1 MNAIVTGATKG
12 MGLSIS
18 KHLAANNYNLA
29 LCARNAAELHDLKNE
44 LQSQYP
50 SLSVVVLATDCAKPG
65 DVKQFAEFVSS
76 QFEFVDVLINNAGLF
91 IPSKL
96 MVEGEDDLAMQMQV
110 NVFCPHFL
118 SKYFGSR
125 MQQAGKGH
133 IVNICSISSLKPTVT
148 AGSYSISKVALLGLT
163 KILRDELMPS
173 GVKVTAVLP
182 GSTLTGSWEG
192 TTIPASRFVDPDD
205 IARSVIACL
214 NMSAGANVDEIII
227 RPLKGDI

>member
-29 LCARNAAELHDLKNE
+29 LCARNAGELKNLKDE
-44 LQSQYP
+44 LSAQYP
-50 SLSVVVLATDCAKPG
+50 ALSIAVLAIDCANAE
-65 DVKQFAEFVSS
+65 DVKKFAGFVDS
-76 QFEFVDVLINNAGLF
+76 QFSFVDVLINNAGMFL
-91 IPSKL
+91 PAKL
-96 MVEGEDDLAMQMQV
+96 MEEGDNDLAMQMQV

-118 SKYFGSR
+118 SKHFGRR

-133 IVNICSISSLKPTVT
+133 IVNICSISSIKPTVK

-163 KILRDELMPS
+163 KILRDELMPA

-192 TTIPASRFVDPDD
+192 TTLPASRFVDPDD
-205 IARSVIACL
+205 VARAVIACL
-214 NMSAGANVDEIII
+214 TMTAGANVDEIII

>member
-12 MGLSIS
+12 MGLSIA

-29 LCARNAAELHDLKNE
+29 LCARHAEELESLKKE
-44 LQSQYP
+44 LSTQYP
-50 SLSVVVLATDCAKPG
+50 HLTIIVLPADCSIPEEVSA
-65 DVKQFAEFVSS
+65 FADFVTTH
-76 QFEFVDVLINNAGLF
+76 FPFTDVLINNAGLF

-96 MVEGEDDLAMQMQV
+96 MEEAADLLQKQMQV
-110 NVFCPHFL
+110 NVFTPHFL
-118 SKYFGSR
+118 SKFFGSK
-125 MQQAGKGH
+125 MQEAGKGH

-163 KILRDELMPS
+163 KVLRDELMPA

-192 TTIPASRFVDPDD
+192 TTIPANRFVDPED
-205 IARSVIACL
+205 IAKSIIACL
-214 NMSAGANVDEIII
+214 SMSAGANVDEIII
-227 RPLKGDI
+227 RPLKGDL

>member
-12 MGLSIS
+12 MGLAIS

-29 LCARNAAELHDLKNE
+29 LCARNAAELQDLKDQLSAE
-44 LQSQYP
+44 YP
-50 SLSVVVLATDCAKPG
+50 GVTVIVLPTDCGKP
-65 DVKQFAEFVSS
+65 DNVSRFAEFVSS
-76 QFEFVDVLINNAGLF
+76 QFDFVDVLVNNAGLF
-91 IPSKL
+91 MPAKL
-96 MVEGEDDLAMQMQV
+96 MEEGDDDLALQMQV

-118 SKYFGSR
+118 SKYFGRR

-133 IVNICSISSLKPTVT
+133 IFNICSISSLKPTVT

-163 KILRDELMPS
+163 KVLRDELMSS

-192 TTIPASRFVDPDD
+192 TTIPASRFVDPED

-214 NMSAGANVDEIII
+214 NMSPGANVDEIII

>member
-12 MGLSIS
+12 MGLAIS

-29 LCARNAAELHDLKNE
+29 LCARNAAELDKLKSQLQAKHPE
-44 LQSQYP
+44 LDII
-50 SLSVVVLATDCAKPG
+50 VLPTDCSKPD
-65 DVKQFAEFVSS
+65 DVSRFAEFVGSH
-76 QFEFVDVLINNAGLF
+76 FDFVDVLINNAGLF
-91 IPSKL
+91 IPAK
-96 MVEGEDDLAMQMQV
+96 MMEEGDDDLAMQMQV
-110 NVFCPHFL
+110 NVFCPHYL

-125 MQQAGKGH
+125 MQQAGRGH
-133 IVNICSISSLKPTVT
+133 IINICSISSVKPTFT

-163 KILRDELMPS
+163 KVLRDELMSS

-192 TTIPASRFVDPDD
+192 TTIPASRFVDADD

-214 NMSAGANVDEIII
+214 NMSPGANVDEIII

>member
-1 MNAIVTGATKG
+1 MNAIVTGATRG
-12 MGLSIS
+12 MGLAIS

-29 LCARNAAELHDLKNE
+29 LCARNAAELNE
-44 LQSQYP
+44 LKATLTSQYP
-50 SLSVVVLATDCAKPG
+50 ELSVAALATDCAKAE
-65 DVKQFAEFVSS
+65 DVKQFADFVSS
-76 QFEFVDVLINNAGLF
+76 QFDFIDVLINNAGLF

-96 MVEGEDDLAMQMQV
+96 LAENEDDLAMQMQV

-125 MQQAGKGH
+125 MQKAGKGH
-133 IVNICSISSLKPTVT
+133 IFNICSISSVKPTVT

-163 KILRDELMPS
+163 KVLREELMPA
-173 GVKVTAVLP
+173 GVKVTAVVP

-192 TTIPASRFVDPDD
+192 TTIPSNRFIDPND
-205 IARSVIACL
+205 IAQSIIACL
-214 NMSAGANVDEIII
+214 SMSEGANVDEIVI

>member
-29 LCARNAAELHDLKNE
+29 LCARNGTE
-44 LQSQYP
+44 LQNLQKELRAQYP
-50 SLSVVVLATDCAKPG
+50 QLDIVVLPTDCAKPE
-65 DVKQFAEFVSS
+65 DVRSFAEFVSS
-76 QFEFVDVLINNAGLF
+76 NFEFVDVLINNAGLF

-96 MVEGEDDLAMQMQV
+96 MTEGDDDLAMQMQV
-110 NVFCPHFL
+110 NVSTPHFL
-118 SKYFGSR
+118 CKHFGSR
-125 MQQAGKGH
+125 MQQAGRGH
-133 IVNICSISSLKPTVT
+133 IINICSISSVKPTVT

-163 KILRDELMPS
+163 KILREELMAS

-192 TTIPASRFVDPDD
+192 TSIPASRFIDSDD

-214 NMSAGANVDEIII
+214 SMSAGANVDEIII
-227 RPLKGDI
+227 RPLKGDL

>member
-12 MGLSIS
+12 MGLSIT

-29 LCARNAAELHDLKNE
+29 LCARDSNHLEELKRE

-50 SLSVVVLATDCAKPG
+50 GIKVFVMAVDLARPEQVNSFAGFVLSN
-65 DVKQFAEFVSS
+65 FSFI
-76 QFEFVDVLINNAGLF
+76 DVLINNAGLF

-96 MVEGEDDLAMQMQV
+96 MDEADDLLEKQMQV
-110 NVFCPHFL
+110 NVFAPHFL
-118 SKYFGSR
+118 SKYFGAR

-133 IVNICSISSLKPTVT
+133 IVNICSISSVKPTVT
-148 AGSYSISKVALLGLT
+148 AASYSISKVALLGLT
-163 KILRDELMPS
+163 KVLRDELMPA

-192 TTIPASRFVDPDD
+192 TTIPEDRFVSPDD
-205 IARSVIACL
+205 IAKSIISCL
-214 NMSAGANVDEIII
+214 SLSPGANVDEIII

>member
-29 LCARNAAELHDLKNE
+29 LCARNVIE
-44 LQSQYP
+44 LQNLQKELRAQYP
-50 SLSVVVLATDCAKPG
+50 QLNILILPTDCAKPK
-65 DVKQFAEFVSS
+65 DVRSFAEFVSS
-76 QFEFVDVLINNAGLF
+76 NVEFVDVLINNAGLF

-96 MVEGEDDLAMQMQV
+96 MTEGEDDLAMQMQV
-110 NVFCPHFL
+110 NVFTPHFL
-118 SKYFGSR
+118 GKYFGSR
-125 MQQAGKGH
+125 MQQAGRGH
-133 IVNICSISSLKPTVT
+133 IVNICSISSVKPTVT

-163 KILRDELMPS
+163 KILREELMAS

-192 TTIPASRFVDPDD
+192 TTIPASRFIDPDD

-214 NMSAGANVDEIII
+214 SMSAGANVDEIII
-227 RPLKGDI
+227 RPLKGDL